1 MCVDPETNLPGTIP
15 PNDHEKNLMHFF
27 YGFFD
32 YVKERHT
39 PIDFFSWHSYADVSR
54 VAVMDE
60 WLHGELERLGFGGL
74 ETHLNEWDPYA
85 KEFGTAHHSAEV
97 AAMMLALQH
106 GHADICCIYD
116 MKTSHAPYCPLF
128 NPITSKPIHGYYS
141 MVAFNTLYQ
150 LGQQVETV
158 CDTEE
163 LYVLAA
169 SNGKKNAMMIS
180 NLSGAWQELNIEGV
194 DLSEARCYI
203 IDNERLL
210 SWAPGNT
217 KWLNNNSVLLIEW

>member
-1 MCVDPETNLPGTIP
+1 
-15 PNDHEKNLMHFF
+15 
-27 YGFFD
+27 
-32 YVKERHT
+32 
-39 PIDFFSWHSYADVSR
+39 
-54 VAVMDE
+54 MDA
-60 WLHGELERLGFGGL
+60 WLHEQMVAYGYGDLP
-74 ETHLNEWDPYA
+74 THLNEWDPYA
-85 KEFGTAHHSAEV
+85 NELGTGHHAAEI
-97 AAMMLALQH
+97 AATMIALQH
-106 GHADICCIYD
+106 GHVDLCCIYD
-116 MKTSHAPYCPLF
+116 MRISDAPYCPLF

-141 MVAFNTLYQ
+141 MVAFNALYQ

-169 SNGKKNAMMIS
+169 SNGKKNAMMVS